1 MMVCYLICQAQQK
14 AIRVNRVME
23 AIKILT
29 NFSKTISKK
38 KMLMKWTKYQE
49 LTIQFLTMEKIMQAC
64 KIFVKMILI
73 KKKKTKWYFKSRRN
87 STKCRI
93 LLHLFSRKEQ
103 TEVLKVR

>member
-38 KMLMKWTKYQE
+38 KMLMK
-49 LTIQFLTMEKIMQAC
+49 
-64 KIFVKMILI
+64 
-73 KKKKTKWYFKSRRN
+73 
-87 STKCRI
+87 
-93 LLHLFSRKEQ
+93 
-103 TEVLKVR
+103 